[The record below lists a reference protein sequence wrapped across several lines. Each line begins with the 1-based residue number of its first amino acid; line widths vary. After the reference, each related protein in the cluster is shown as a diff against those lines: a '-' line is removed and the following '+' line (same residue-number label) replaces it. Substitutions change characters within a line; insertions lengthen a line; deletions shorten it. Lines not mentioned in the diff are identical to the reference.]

1 MSDLENDLQPYLPV
15 DSRGIPIQK
24 NHGSRRSSIL
34 DVGGVSSI
42 NNFASS
48 LQRSVN
54 YLAKSFDSSND
65 TDLDQRNP
73 ILTNSSI
80 NNDLNTVLIND
91 ELSNHI
97 NHDTD
102 LIHSIPS
109 NNNYGSVNE
118 EIIDFESNDGNII
131 KIIKS
136 NDSETIKIISL
147 KSTPLQTIFNSINV
161 LIGLGILSI
170 PLALH
175 LSGWILGIICI
186 TFAALITKQ
195 TSILLGRILKKHP
208 QLKTYQ
214 DIGIFCFGEKIGVLI
229 LITFALDLL
238 GAGISM
244 ILLFADS
251 FNALSP
257 DIFSKIS
264 LKLIITSLLMLLNFL
279 PLRLLSFLSL
289 SGIICTTLTCLII
302 GISGLIK
309 IDSPGSLLN
318 PMKTNL
324 YPISTID
331 FLFALGLYLAPWG
344 GHATFPEIYKDQLYP
359 ETYDNSMNYSFSFSY
374 MIDLITGILGFL
386 MFGEL
391 VDDEITKN
399 ILTTNGFPKWI
410 STVII
415 ILMGILPISKL
426 PLISRP
432 LLTILDNKVMQL
444 FNKNPKN
451 TSKRITTLQKIFNR
465 FILSLLFFLC
475 SILLTNFGKVM
486 SLLGSL
492 ICFTVCITL
501 PGLYYLKIFNNELTA
516 REKLLWRMIV
526 VAGVAGA
533 VLGTIAVIL
542 K

>member
-118 EIIDFESNDGNII
+118 EVIDFESNDGNII

>member
-118 EIIDFESNDGNII
+118 EVIDFESNDGNII

-526 VAGVAGA
+526 VAGVVGA
-533 VLGTIAVIL
+533 ALGTIAVIL